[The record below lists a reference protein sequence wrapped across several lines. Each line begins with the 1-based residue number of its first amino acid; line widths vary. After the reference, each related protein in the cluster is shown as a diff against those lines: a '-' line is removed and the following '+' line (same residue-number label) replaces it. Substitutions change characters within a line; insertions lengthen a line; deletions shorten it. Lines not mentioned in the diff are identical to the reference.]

1 MKKDIRL
8 IAMDM
13 DGTLLNPAGQVTEY
27 SRRILR
33 ECEARGIKI
42 VLASGRSF
50 YNLREFYKDIGL
62 KSPVLS
68 VNGVRADDSPM
79 GPLLFDSVLDEE
91 ITRTA
96 LGVLR
101 REKVHFDLFTRDE
114 IYSEYLNP
122 LYDWHDKNE
131 VILTDG
137 MRQEIVVENPERTD
151 REGAPHA
158 YKLIIMSPD
167 GAQLQRIADEL
178 RPLNIDITTSG
189 GYNIE
194 VAQPG
199 VNKGSGLKK
208 LAGHYGIKRE
218 QVMAFGDYLND
229 LEMLEWAGE
238 SFAMENAI
246 PEIHAIARHK
256 ARSNAEDGVARAI
269 EEWVLC

>member
-1 MKKDIRL
+1 MKAGIRL

-13 DGTLLNPAGQVTEY
+13 DGTLLNPDGQVTEY
-27 SRRILR
+27 SRQVLR
-33 ECEARGIKI
+33 ECEARGIRI
-42 VLASGRSF
+42 ILASGRSF

-79 GPLLFDSVLDEE
+79 GPLLFDSVLDEDVV
-91 ITRTA
+91 RKA
-96 LGVLR
+96 LKVLR

-122 LYDWHDKNE
+122 LYNWHDRNE

-151 REGAPHA
+151 REGAPQA

-167 GAQLQRIADEL
+167 GALLQRLAEEL
-178 RPLNIDITTSG
+178 HPLDIDITTSG

-194 VAQPG
+194 IAQRG

-208 LAGHYGIKRE
+208 LARHYGIERE

-238 SFAMENAI
+238 SFAMDNAI
-246 PEIHAIARHK
+246 PEIHAIARHR

-269 EEWVLC
+269 EEFVLC